1 MTPAKHVAARIVAL
15 RRAKRMSRADL
26 ARRIGVPTERLLRW
40 ERGEHDPKLAS
51 IVRLAEGLGVTAA
64 DLVAGVEGRP

>member
-1 MTPAKHVAARIVAL
+1 
-15 RRAKRMSRADL
+15 MSRADL
-26 ARRIGVPTERLLRW
+26 ARRIGVPTDRLLRW

-51 IVRLAEGLGVTAA
+51 IVRLAEGLGVTVA